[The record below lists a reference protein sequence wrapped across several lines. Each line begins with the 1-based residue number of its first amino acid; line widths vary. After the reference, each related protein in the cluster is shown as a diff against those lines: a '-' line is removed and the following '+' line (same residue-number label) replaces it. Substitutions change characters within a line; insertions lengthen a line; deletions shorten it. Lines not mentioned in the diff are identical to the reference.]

1 MTHSL
6 VGQLGLVTLHVHDI
20 QRSVRFYRDTLGLAL
35 QGEVFDVPGI
45 GWAEIEVGPGLKLG
59 LHQDKNGTEEG
70 CRAPG
75 GASGFY
81 FAVPNVDKAIE
92 QLRMR
97 GVKVVDEPADKPYGR
112 DACIE
117 DPDGNVLALVTP
129 S

>member
-1 MTHSL
+1 MSAI

-20 QRSVRFYRDTLGLAL
+20 QRSVRFYRDTIGLPL
-35 QGEVFDVPGI
+35 HGDVLDVPGM
-45 GWAEIEVGPGLKLG
+45 GWAELEVGGGLRLG
-59 LHQDKNGTEEG
+59 LHEDKDGIEEG
-70 CRAPG
+70 CRPPG

-92 QLRMR
+92 QLRAA
-97 GVKVVDEPADKPYGR
+97 GVRVVDEPADKPYGR